1 MSWLAPLILVLA
13 QGAAAPAP
21 AQEIDPRVA
30 EQVPIVAAK
39 LNHWRGAW
47 GVVNGKLGCETVRS
61 SGDEEIDALGC
72 AAMLACIR
80 PAYPELKK
88 INDGSAAVEEKKRQ
102 MAAKLAT
109 LEPCMKARRGQGIAE
124 IALRRGRG

>member
-1 MSWLAPLILVLA
+1 MSWLAPLVLLLA
-13 QGAAAPAP
+13 QGAPAAASRDV
-21 AQEIDPRVA
+21 DPKVA
-30 EQVPIVAAK
+30 EQVPVVAAK

-47 GVVNGKLGCETVRS
+47 GVVDGKLGCETVRS

-72 AAMLACIR
+72 AAMLACVR

-88 INDGSAAVEEKKRQ
+88 INDSQAAVDEKKRQ
-102 MAAKLAT
+102 MAARLAA
-109 LEPCMKARRGQGIAE
+109 LEPCMTARRGQGIAE

>member
-1 MSWLAPLILVLA
+1 MTWLAPLVLLLA

-21 AQEIDPRVA
+21 REIDPKVA
-30 EQVPIVAAK
+30 EQVPIIAAK
-39 LNHWRGAW
+39 LDHWRGAW
-47 GVVNGKLGCETVRS
+47 AAAGGKLGCKTLRS

-72 AAMLACIR
+72 AAMLSCVK

-88 INDGSAAVEEKKRQ
+88 IADGPAPEADKKRQ
-102 MAAKLAT
+102 MEAKLAA
-109 LEPCMKARRGQGIAE
+109 LKPCLTQRRGQGIAE